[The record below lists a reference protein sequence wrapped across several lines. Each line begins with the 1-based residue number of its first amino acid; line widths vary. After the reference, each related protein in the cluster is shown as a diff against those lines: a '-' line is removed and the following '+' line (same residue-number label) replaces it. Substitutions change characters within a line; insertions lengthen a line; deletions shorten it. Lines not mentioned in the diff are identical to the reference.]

1 MLHVQSCC
9 FANLNLLLF
18 TILIAVAVVKLP
30 NALSPLPKCWRP
42 KKLVTAYLR
51 RLSHSAVISNQ
62 KNEIGLLLLIART
75 AVC

>member
-9 FANLNLLLF
+9 FANLNLLHF
-18 TILIAVAVVKLP
+18 TILVAVTVVKLP
-30 NALSPLPKCWRP
+30 NALNLLPKCWQP

-51 RLSHSAVISNQ
+51 RLPDSAVISNQ